1 MVYALIAVAVIVV
14 LLGLTCLLL
23 LLRPPVW
30 LMRRFTISPAHV
42 VFDAPEAGKVIALTI
57 DDGPDPISTLAILA
71 TLREHEVRATFF
83 PWATTAARHGELL
96 RQIVAEGHELG
107 NHLLEDY
114 QCWELPLEKFTLD
127 LREADHILRVAGP
140 VLWFRPPGGMATS
153 AQYREIQ
160 GWGYRSALGSVFPYD
175 TSHRWANFSAAFV
188 LWNVRPGGIIVLH
201 DGPRRG
207 HRTVQVLRR
216 ILPTL
221 KQRGYRV
228 VTLSALMAAAEESS
242 NA

>member
-1 MVYALIAVAVIVV
+1 MYALTAVAVVAIVSGLIV
-14 LLGLTCLLL
+14 LWL

-30 LMRRFTISPAHV
+30 LMRRITMAPAQVIFEAPNAGRV
-42 VFDAPEAGKVIALTI
+42 VALTI
-57 DDGPDPISTLAILA
+57 DDGPDPSATPGLLAA
-71 TLREHEVRATFF
+71 LREHDAHATFF
-83 PWATTAARHGELL
+83 PWATTAEKHGELL
-96 RQIVAEGHELG
+96 KKIVAEGHELG
-107 NHLLEDY
+107 NHLLEDNH
-114 QCWELPLEKFTLD
+114 CWELPLEKFTHD
-127 LREADHILRVAGP
+127 LRAADRILRVGGP
-140 VLWFRPPGGMATS
+140 VRWFRPPGGMATS

-160 GWGYRSALGSVFPYD
+160 GWGYRSALASVYPYD
-175 TSHRWANFSAAFV
+175 HSHAWANFSAAFV

-207 HRTVQVLRR
+207 LRTVRVLRR
-216 ILPTL
+216 ILPKL